1 MTKLKVAAVQTS
13 PVYLDLEKTVD
24 KTCSLMAEAAA
35 NGAHLIAFPESFIPA
50 YPYWTWIKAAMKTT
64 EDFVRHHE
72 AAMRVPGPELEKLCA
87 AARENDIVA
96 VIGINEVHPK
106 RTGTV
111 YNTNLIIDADGRLLG
126 RHRKLVPTYAEKLAW
141 GRGDGR
147 DLRVFETRAGRLGT
161 LLCGENTNTL
171 ARFALLA
178 QGEQIHVANFPA
190 FPFSDWY
197 AETEAI
203 RIRCQAHAFEGKIFV
218 ISSTSLVSE
227 ACLDVICKG
236 EPGKRQL
243 FEGENYALT
252 AVWGPDGQY
261 LTEPLIDEEGIL
273 YAEIDLEDLI
283 APKMMHDIIGQYN
296 DFGVLSL
303 TLDQTP
309 HEPLNFIGG
318 DEDAEEDGGADS
330 AEGKDSGGE

>member
-1 MTKLKVAAVQTS
+1 M
-13 PVYLDLEKTVD
+13 DLEATVD
-24 KTCSLMAEAAA
+24 KTCALIAEAAN
-35 NGAHLIAFPESFIPA
+35 NGAGLVAFPEAFIPA
-50 YPYWTWIKAAMKTT
+50 YPYWTWIKSAKDTSA
-64 EDFVRHHE
+64 DFVAHHK
-72 AAMRVPGPELEKLCA
+72 AALPLPGPGLDKLCA
-87 AARENDIVA
+87 AARENKIVA
-96 VIGINEVHPK
+96 VIGCNEVDPR
-106 RTGTV
+106 RTGTI
-111 YNTNLIIDADGRLLG
+111 YNANLIIDADGNLLG
-126 RHRKLVPTYAEKLAW
+126 CHRKLVPTYAEKLAW

-147 DLRVFETRAGRLGT
+147 DLRVFDTAAGRVGT

-203 RIRCQAHAFEGKIFV
+203 KIRCQAHAFEGKIFV

-227 ACLDVICKG
+227 ACLDIICKD
-236 EPGKRQL
+236 EPEKRSL

-261 LTEPLIDEEGIL
+261 LCEPLIDEEGIV
-273 YAEIDLEDLI
+273 YADIDLDDLI
-283 APKMMHDIIGQYN
+283 QPKMMHDIIGQYN
-296 DFGVLSL
+296 DFDVLSL

-309 HEPLNFIGG
+309 REPLEIVERAPGEASEG
-318 DEDAEEDGGADS
+318 EILYDPDDEADFESELVIEVESED
-330 AEGKDSGGE
+330 

>member
-1 MTKLKVAAVQTS
+1 MGSELDKL
-13 PVYLDLEKTVD
+13 
-24 KTCSLMAEAAA
+24 
-35 NGAHLIAFPESFIPA
+35 
-50 YPYWTWIKAAMKTT
+50 
-64 EDFVRHHE
+64 
-72 AAMRVPGPELEKLCA
+72 RVV
-87 AARENDIVA
+87 ARENNIVA
-96 VIGINEVHPK
+96 VIGCNEVDPR
-106 RTGTV
+106 RTGTI
-111 YNTNLIIDADGRLLG
+111 YNTNLVIDSDGTLLG

-147 DLRVFETRAGRLGT
+147 DLRVFETNAGRLGT

-203 RIRCQAHAFEGKIFV
+203 KIRCQAHAFEGKIFV
-218 ISSTSLVSE
+218 ISATSLVSPD
-227 ACLDVICKG
+227 CLDFICKDAP
-236 EPGKRQL
+236 EKRSM
-243 FEGENYALT
+243 FEGKNFALS

-261 LTEPLIDEEGIL
+261 LCDPLIDEEGIV
-273 YAEIDLEDLI
+273 YAEIDLDDLI
-283 APKMMHDIIGQYN
+283 QPKMMHDIIGQYN

-309 HEPLNFIGG
+309 REPLEIVERVAGEAP
-318 DEDAEEDGGADS
+318 DEDLLYEAEDEPDLETEVAIKKVSDAQS
-330 AEGKDSGGE
+330 